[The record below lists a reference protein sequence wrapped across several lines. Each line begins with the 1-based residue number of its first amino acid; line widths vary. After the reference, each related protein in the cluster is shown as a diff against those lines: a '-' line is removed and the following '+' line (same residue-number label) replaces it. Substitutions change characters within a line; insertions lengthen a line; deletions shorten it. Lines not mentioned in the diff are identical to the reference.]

1 MTPATIVHLSRSD
14 KKLAR
19 LIRKIGPLEFKPA
32 KKRTPFAALT
42 RAVIGQQLS
51 GAAATSIFKRLA
63 GLLPSGVTTEH
74 DEVLQLSDEILKDC
88 QLKKSKKASS
98 SNI

>member
-1 MTPATIVHLSRSD
+1 MGGIERTMIATAIAHLIESD
-14 KKLAR
+14 KKLVR
-19 LIRKIGPLEFKPA
+19 LICKIGPIQFKPA

-63 GLLPSGVTTEH
+63 GLLPSGATLEH
-74 DEVLQLSDEILKDC
+74 EEVLQLSDATLRSAG
-88 QLKKSKKASS
+88 LS
-98 SNI
+98 